1 MSAANFGQRLIRR
14 AARVV
19 LLDEA
24 DRFLLFRYAPDG
36 MAPFWFPPGGACE
49 DGEDFATAARRELFE
64 ETGIRAEPLPLGRVT
79 EYDYTTGE
87 GVRARAIEHW
97 FHWRTAVSRIDTGGH
112 PGCERR
118 LLTDPRWLT
127 VAELHGWPEPVYP
140 ADLAALIG
148 TLARKAA

>member
-1 MSAANFGQRLIRR
+1 MSSGRVIRR

-19 LLDEA
+19 LLDEG

-49 DGEDFATAARRELFE
+49 AGEDFASAARRELFE
-64 ETGIRAEPLPLGRVT
+64 ETGIEADPLPLGRVT

-87 GVRARAIEHW
+87 GVKARAIEHW
-97 FHWRTAVSRIDTGGH
+97 FHWRTTVSRIDTAGH
-112 PGCERR
+112 TEVERR
-118 LLTDPRWLT
+118 FMTEHRWLT
-127 VAELHGWPEPVYP
+127 VADLNGWPETVYP
-140 ADLAALIG
+140 HDMAALIA

>member
-112 PGCERR
+112 TEVERR
-118 LLTDPRWLT
+118 FMTEHRWLT
-127 VAELHGWPEPVYP
+127 VAELHGWPETVYP